1 MLIYL
6 DEYRKAKVVRAV
18 AQDYQWQQR
27 DCVNGPAR
35 VTPALLPAEGSI
47 SVDPDDLDR
56 IYALASR
63 F

>member
-35 VTPALLPAEGSI
+35 VIPALLAES
-47 SVDPDDLDR
+47 
-56 IYALASR
+56 
-63 F
+63 